1 MSFVFRYKMQRTRGE
16 GYVERDEPID
26 ETVVTVG
33 RGTDC
38 QLYLNDPR
46 VLLEH
51 VVLERRD
58 GRVYA
63 RPADAEEIRVD
74 SQSVAGVELK
84 AGSILE
90 IGPYE
95 LRYLGENDDGVPLI
109 EVELVTP
116 LSDAEAEL
124 RERTRV
130 GIDRIGLSVRGWA
143 WAAVLVVLVL
153 GGVLPLSAYFTGTES
168 RETASTSGMAAT
180 PKADRFW
187 SPGPLSRGHAAFNDS
202 CSHCHVEA
210 FERVKNTACL
220 SCHQTLTAHAD
231 PAVAPA
237 LALDA
242 QPCTACHTE
251 HVGGDFPLK
260 AQMAR
265 TQCTDCH
272 ENLKPVAAQT
282 TTTSVASF
290 AAHPE
295 FRATGPFQGQPGR
308 LARLPRL
315 DEPGGRVDGSGLK
328 FPHKKHLDPKGVR
341 QPDGSKRVMTCSSCH
356 TQDGVTGTIRT
367 SSFEQQC
374 QSCHVLAFSPEAPHK
389 TLPHGDTAA
398 AKTMIEDHFH
408 AIALRGYDTGLFEN
422 MSESR
427 RLPGEPLSAEERE
440 TAITWAEN
448 RASQTLAGPLGKG
461 LCASCHVLEDGAS
474 PDDWS
479 VAAINPPRIWFPHAR
494 FNHDP
499 HVITECTTCHA
510 APASETGQDLLLPS
524 VATCRTCHTD
534 EPAPG
539 KVVSACRDCHDFHG
553 FSMTGRQA
561 AAE

>member
-16 GYVERDEPID
+16 GYVERDERVD

-51 VVLERRD
+51 VVLEWRD
-58 GRVYA
+58 GHVYA

-74 SQSVAGVELK
+74 SQSVAGAELK
-84 AGSILE
+84 TSSILE

-95 LRYLGENDDGVPLI
+95 LRYLGEATDGEPLI
-109 EVELVTP
+109 EVELVAP

-130 GIDRIGLSVRGWA
+130 GIERIGLSVRGWA
-143 WAAVLVVLVL
+143 WAAVIAVLLL
-153 GGVLPLSAYFTGTES
+153 GGVLPLSAYLASTES
-168 RETASTSGMAAT
+168 RETVSADGMAAT
-180 PKADRFW
+180 PMADRFW
-187 SPGPLSRGHAAFNDS
+187 SPGPLSRGHAAFDDS

-210 FERVKNTACL
+210 FERVRNTACL

-231 PAVAPA
+231 PAVAPV
-237 LALDA
+237 LGLDA

-260 AQMAR
+260 AEMAR
-265 TQCTDCH
+265 TRCTDCH
-272 ENLKPVAAQT
+272 GDLKSVAAQT
-282 TTTSVASF
+282 TTASVTSF

-295 FRATGPFQGQPGR
+295 FRATGPLKGEPGR
-308 LARLPRL
+308 LVRLPRL

-341 QPDGSKRVMTCSSCH
+341 NPDGSKRVMTCSSCH
-356 TQDGVTGTIRT
+356 TQDAVTGVIQT
-367 SSFEQQC
+367 SSFAQQC
-374 QSCHVLAFSPEAPHK
+374 RSCHVLAFSPEAPDK
-389 TLPHGDTAA
+389 ILPHGDTAA
-398 AKTMIEDHFH
+398 ARTMIEDHFH
-408 AIALRGYDTGLFEN
+408 AIALRGYDTGLFEST
-422 MSESR
+422 SESR
-427 RLPGEPLSAEERE
+427 RLPGEPLSAEENR
-440 TAITWAEN
+440 TAIAWAEK
-448 RASQTLAGPLGKG
+448 RASETLAGPLGKG
-461 LCASCHVLEDGAS
+461 LCAGCHVLEEGAA

-479 VAAINPPRIWFPHAR
+479 VAAINPPQTWFPHAR

-510 APASETGQDLLLPS
+510 APASDTGEQLLMPS
-524 VATCRTCHTD
+524 VDTCRTCHSD
-534 EPAPG
+534 DAASG
-539 KVVSACRDCHDFHG
+539 KVASACVDCHDFHG
-553 FSMTGRQA
+553 FSMTGRHA